1 LLALLLL
8 ATLLGAVSLALLAPS
23 VQTRL
28 AQWLGE
34 RLSAQ
39 AGTTISIDRV
49 ELRLFGPNRLHG
61 VYIADLKGDTLI
73 AADEL
78 WIRGLRV
85 HPGAHLLEVRRV
97 ELHRSRFALSRA
109 KDDLHSN
116 LTNLLNKLSSAD
128 STGAPSAPWRFHCR
142 EVDIRAL
149 HFSYHDDNIPV
160 LPFGLDVDHVD
171 VPSAQILGRELA
183 IAGDSVCFN
192 FDQLTLTDRCGL
204 VLNNLTGAARV
215 APRGIRVDGLHL
227 ITGPQRKGSIG
238 SEVRGDVD
246 LRTQSLGDFDD
257 LETKVFIH
265 ARLDSSRL
273 QFADVALFA
282 PDLEGVDYAIAL
294 RGMFQGPVNDLKG
307 RHMDLYFGQRSAF
320 HGDVGM
326 TGLPDIRN
334 TFIVLDAREIHTDPA
349 DLATLPIPP
358 FLQKRRLV
366 VPPEVGR
373 LGRMTF
379 RGNFTG
385 FINSFTTY
393 GDASTAAGPLNSD
406 ISFDRDTVTGYFQL
420 RGKLATTG
428 FDLGKVLETS
438 AVGHIAMNMKVQA
451 KGKDLNTLEAELEGT
466 VPELGLAGFT
476 IGGIT
481 LNGKLEKNLFNG
493 ELHCDDPKLKLDF
506 NGLADLRGRWPDV
519 DFTADVRRMD
529 LRALGLVGGSGYSDL
544 VMEVRAKG
552 ELAPDS
558 LKGSVHMEDVSF
570 CNDSLDL
577 HLGNIDLVSERE
589 AGVPVMRLE
598 SSMADAEVRG
608 PFYPTLLPKALQGVL
623 SGVFPALERPMDLPE
638 DGQDL
643 TFDVTVK
650 DAQPLLNVLVP
661 GLILSAGS
669 HATGNFNDRKAELG
683 LDAHFKQ
690 VGYKGFM
697 GDSLVV
703 SVEKNMDL
711 LAFKVESNGAVRKD
725 SMEMRQLEIVGKAY
739 QDQVLLQASW
749 VGRKKGNE
757 GDLNLEATVN
767 GPDSYTIELKPSK
780 LVFDRGEW
788 TNTRTARIQV
798 DSTTITVDT
807 LELVNADQVLRLGGT
822 IGKDPSMALSFDLH
836 DVRLENLRPLYQG
849 PALHGALSGD
859 GRVFDVYHSPYLLS
873 YLCIDSLAFEDK
885 TVGDLVFTAAYRNG
899 EDAIDVNGTLQH
911 DTLQALRFDG
921 RLTPGQAD
929 ELQVK
934 LKMDH
939 FDLRF
944 LNPYLPSGISDVQ
957 GTVTGTIN
965 VTGKLAEPQVNGE
978 ALLTDA
984 GLKINYLNTKYT
996 FTHPVSIRPDAFF
1009 MDNVTLYDQQ
1019 GGTAHASA
1027 FTVYHHGLKDWNFD
1041 VAIQMDSLLV
1051 LDTGPADNSLYY
1063 GRAIGRGDLNVEGY
1077 ADNLGITVNAKTMP
1091 GTSLHF
1097 PLGAS
1102 TDVSGIPFVRF
1113 TGKDDQTL
1121 SENES
1126 VDLSG
1131 VHMDMNVEVT
1141 PDAKFELIFDPT
1153 VGDILRGRGQG
1164 NIAMS
1169 VTPSG
1174 DFSMKGDVAVVD
1186 GDYLFTLRNL
1196 VNKRFG
1202 IEPGGHINWFG
1213 DPFDASIDIDAVYR
1227 LRAALYDVMPAA
1239 LRTEAY
1245 RKRVPVEV
1253 TMHLTQKLMNP
1264 DIGFEVRLPTVDEGV
1279 RTQVNSAMAS
1289 TDDLN
1294 KQVFS
1299 LIVLNRFLPSDKT
1312 NTAAPG
1318 NTNTTDIGQGTLA
1331 TGTELL
1337 SNQVSNWLSGIS
1349 RSVDLGVNWRTGDA
1363 ISQDEF
1369 ELALST
1375 AIFNDR
1381 LQLTTNF
1388 GLSYGAGGT
1397 QQGTNSFIGDFSAE
1411 YALTQ
1416 DGKLHFKGF
1425 SQSND
1430 RNLNQVDQAATTQG
1444 IGLAYRVEFDNFR
1457 EVIKP
1462 KKPKAPEP

>member
-1 LLALLLL
+1 
-8 ATLLGAVSLALLAPS
+8 V
-23 VQTRL
+23 
-28 AQWLGE
+28 
-34 RLSAQ
+34 
-39 AGTTISIDRV
+39 
-49 ELRLFGPNRLHG
+49 
-61 VYIADLKGDTLI
+61 
-73 AADEL
+73 
-78 WIRGLRV
+78 
-85 HPGAHLLEVRRV
+85 EVRRV

-109 KDDLHSN
+109 KGDPHSN
-116 LTNLLNKLSSAD
+116 LTNLLDKLASAD
-128 STGAPSAPWRFHCR
+128 TTGAPSAPWRFRCR

-149 HFSYHDDNIPV
+149 HFSYHDDNVAV

-171 VPSAQILGRELA
+171 VPSAQILGRELD
-183 IAGDSVCFN
+183 IAGDSVCFK

-204 VLNNLTGAARV
+204 VLRDLTGAARV
-215 APRGIRVDGLHL
+215 SPKGIRVDGLHL
-227 ITGPQRKGSIG
+227 ITGPQRRGSIG

-246 LRTQSLGDFDD
+246 LRTHSLGDFDD
-257 LETKVFIH
+257 LDTKVFIH

-282 PDLEGVDYAIAL
+282 PGLQGVDYAVAL
-294 RGMFQGPVNDLKG
+294 RGTVQGPVNDLKG
-307 RHMDLYFGQRSAF
+307 HRLDLYFGRRSAF
-320 HGDVGM
+320 HGEVAM

-334 TFIVLDAREIHTDPA
+334 TFVVLDAREIHTDPT
-349 DLATLPIPP
+349 DLASLPVPP
-358 FLQKRRLV
+358 FLQKRRLA

-379 RGNFTG
+379 TGNFTG

-393 GDASTAAGPLNSD
+393 GDASTAAGPLSGD

-428 FDLGKVLETS
+428 FDLGKALATT
-438 AVGHIAMNMKVQA
+438 AVGRIAMDVKVQA
-451 KGKDLNTLEAELEGT
+451 TGKDLNTLEAELEGS
-466 VPELGLAGFT
+466 VPELGLAGVS

-519 DFTADVRRMD
+519 DFTADVRKMD
-529 LRALGLVGGSGYSDL
+529 LRALGLIGGSGYSDL

-577 HLGNIDLVSERE
+577 ALGNIDLVSGRE
-589 AGVPVMRLE
+589 GGMPVMRLE
-598 SSMADAEVRG
+598 SSLADAVVKG
-608 PFYPTLLPKALQGVL
+608 PFYPTLLPKAVQGVL

-638 DGQDL
+638 DGQDF
-643 TFDVTVK
+643 TFEVMVK

-661 GLILSAGS
+661 GLVLSKGS
-669 HATGNFNDRKAELG
+669 GATGNFNDRSAALA
-683 LDAHFKQ
+683 LDAHFTQ
-690 VGYKGFM
+690 VGYKGYV

-711 LAFKVESNGAVRKD
+711 LAFKMESKGAVRKD
-725 SMEMRQLEIVGKAY
+725 SMEVRRLGITGKAY
-739 QDQVLLQASW
+739 QDKVLLQADW
-749 VGRKKGNE
+749 TGRKKGNA
-757 GDLNLEATVN
+757 GDLDLEGTVN
-767 GPDSYTIELKPSK
+767 GPDSYTIALKPSK

-788 TNTRTARIQV
+788 TNTRTAHIRV

-807 LELVNADQVLRLGGT
+807 LELVNADQVVRLGGS
-822 IGKDPSMALSFDLH
+822 IGKDPNMALAFDLH
-836 DVRLENLRPLYQG
+836 DVRLENLRPLYHG

-859 GRVFDVYHSPYLLS
+859 GRLFDIYHSPYLLS

-899 EDAIDVNGTLQH
+899 EDAIDVKGTLQH
-911 DTLQALRFDG
+911 DTLQALRFNG

-934 LKMDH
+934 LRMDQ

-944 LNPYLPSGISDVQ
+944 LDPYLPDGISEVQ
-957 GTVTGTIN
+957 GKVTGTIS

-1041 VAIQMDSLLV
+1041 VAVQMDSLLV
-1051 LDTGPADNSLYY
+1051 LDTGPEINSLYY
-1063 GRAIGRGDLNVEGY
+1063 GRAIGHGELNVEGY
-1077 ADNLGITVNAKTMP
+1077 ADNLGITVNARTMP

-1113 TGKDDQTL
+1113 TGEDDRAALEDQG
-1121 SENES
+1121 

-1131 VHMDMNVEVT
+1131 VHLDMNVEVT
-1141 PDAKFELIFDPT
+1141 PDATFELIFDPT

-1174 DFSMKGDVAVVD
+1174 DFNMKGDLRVVD

-1213 DPFDASIDIDAVYR
+1213 DPFDALIDIDAVYR
-1227 LRAALYDVMPAA
+1227 LRAALYDVMPPA

-1245 RKRVPVEV
+1245 KKRVPVEV
-1253 TMHLTQKLMNP
+1253 LMHLTQKLMNP
-1264 DIGFEVRLPTVDEGV
+1264 DIGFDVRLPTVDEGV

-1299 LIVLNRFLPSDKT
+1299 LIVLNRFLPSDAT
-1312 NTAAPG
+1312 SGPG
-1318 NTNTTDIGQGTLA
+1318 NNPGLGGGTFA

-1349 RSVDLGVNWRTGDA
+1349 RNVDLGVNWRTGDA

-1369 ELALST
+1369 ELAVST
-1375 AIFNDR
+1375 AIFHDR
-1381 LQLTTNF
+1381 LQITTNF
-1388 GLSYGAGGT
+1388 GLSYGAGGN
-1397 QQGTNSFIGDFSAE
+1397 QEGTNSFIGDFSAE

-1416 DGKLHFKGF
+1416 DGKLRFKGF

-1457 EVIKP
+1457 EILRP
-1462 KKPKAPEP
+1462 KKPKL